1 MNKAYEFCKANIDF
15 NTTPKYV
22 KKQMQDFMQVCEGKN
37 EEYEISELK
46 LNQLENILKILVMP
60 KGLKAGQ
67 SLYECTCGYQWLF
80 YTAILCTV
88 YRDNPYKR
96 RYETGVLE
104 IARKNFKTFTV
115 ATIFLLLFVTEPK
128 FSEFYSV
135 APNGALSR
143 RIYDAMA
150 ETIRSSPAIYEYQ
163 NKKRFKI
170 LHDSISFL
178 PTSTRYIPLSY
189 STSRM
194 DGRMPNVFLADEAGD
209 LPVSYPIEAMRSGQV
224 NILNKLGMIIST
236 KYPTIGNPFED
247 EVDYSKKVLDE
258 VVKDDTRFSLLYE
271 PDRTIGWETDDLVL
285 KQANP
290 AITENPAIWDDVVQK
305 RTYAIAVSSARENFV
320 CKHCNIIYQGEGT
333 ESYIDINAVRNCK
346 VAKIDWTDRDVY
358 IGLDLSETTD
368 NTAVSM
374 LAVDD
379 DRTILAASWA
389 FIPEEKVKEKT
400 AEEKVDYL
408 ELSRSGKVIIC
419 GARIIDYTLIED
431 FIVSLEKKYEVR
443 IRAIGYDRWNAL
455 ASAQRLQKLG
465 FNTIEIKQHSQV
477 LHPPT
482 KLLKE
487 QILSE
492 KFAYTENKLLE
503 INFGNCRCTY
513 DTNKNLYL
521 TKKKSRGKIDMVAA
535 MVNAMY
541 LVQQDYFLNQMD
553 FIAQIL

>member
-1 MNKAYEFCKANIDF
+1 M
-15 NTTPKYV
+15 
-22 KKQMQDFMQVCEGKN
+22 
-37 EEYEISELK
+37 
-46 LNQLENILKILVMP
+46 
-60 KGLKAGQ
+60 
-67 SLYECTCGYQWLF
+67 
-80 YTAILCTV
+80 CTV

-305 RTYAIAVSSARENFV
+305 RTYVIAVPSARENFV

-431 FIVSLEKKYEVR
+431 FIVSLEKKYGVR

-465 FNTIEIKQHSQV
+465 FNTVEIKQHSQV

-521 TKKKSRGKIDMVAA
+521 TKKNHVAR
-535 MVNAMY
+535 
-541 LVQQDYFLNQMD
+541 LIWLQRW
-553 FIAQIL
+553 

>member
-1 MNKAYEFCKANIDF
+1 MNKAYQFCKSHIDLD
-15 NTTPKYV
+15 TTPKYV
-22 KKQMQDFMQVCEGKN
+22 KKQMVDFMQICEGKSDK
-37 EEYEISELK
+37 YEVSELK

-67 SLYECTCGYQWLF
+67 SLYEATCGYQWLF
-80 YTAILCTV
+80 YTAILCVV
-88 YRDNPYKR
+88 YKQNPNRR
-96 RYETGVLE
+96 RYETGILE

-128 FSEFYSV
+128 FGEFYSV

-150 ETIRSSPAIYEYQ
+150 EIIRSSPAIYEYQ
-163 NKKRFKI
+163 EKKRFKI
-170 LHDSISFL
+170 LHDSITFL
-178 PTSTRYIPLSY
+178 PTSTKYIPLSF

-194 DGRMPNVFLADEAGD
+194 DGRMPNVFLADEVGD
-209 LPVSYPIEAMRSGQV
+209 LPVNYPIEAMRSGQV
-224 NILNKLGMIIST
+224 NILNKLGIIIST
-236 KYPTIGNPFED
+236 KYPTVSNPFED
-247 EVDYSKKVLDE
+247 EVAYSKKVLDE
-258 VVKDDTRFSLLYE
+258 EIEDETRFSLLYE
-271 PDRTIGWETDDLVL
+271 PDKTSGWETDDLIL

-290 AITENPAIWDDVVQK
+290 AVAENPEIWEDLIKK
-305 RTYAIAVSSARENFV
+305 RTYALAVPSARENFV
-320 CKHCNIIYQGEGT
+320 TKHCNIVYQGEGT
-333 ESYIDINAVRNCK
+333 ESYIDINAVRACK
-346 VAKIDWTDRDVY
+346 VAQLDWSDRDVY

-374 LAVDD
+374 LAVDED
-379 DRTILAASWA
+379 QTILAASWA
-389 FIPEEKVKEKT
+389 FVPEEKIKEKS

-419 GARIIDYTLIED
+419 GSKIIDYTMIED
-431 FIVSLEKKYEVR
+431 FIISLEKKLNVR

-455 ASAQRLQKLG
+455 ASAQRLQRLG
-465 FNTIEIKQHSQV
+465 FNTVEIKQHSQI

-487 QILSE
+487 QILNG

-503 INFGNCRCTY
+503 INFGNCRCQY
-513 DTNKNLYL
+513 DTNKNLYI
-521 TKKKSRGKIDMVAA
+521 TKKRSRGKIDMVAA
-535 MVNAMY
+535 MLNAMY